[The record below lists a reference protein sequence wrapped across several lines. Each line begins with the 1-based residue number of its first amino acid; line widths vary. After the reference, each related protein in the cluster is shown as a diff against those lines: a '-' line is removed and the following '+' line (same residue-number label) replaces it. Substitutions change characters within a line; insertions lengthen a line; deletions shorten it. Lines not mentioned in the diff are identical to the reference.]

1 MGTHRISDTNFFLL
15 PTDSHS
21 ERQFFFI
28 FSKTQVVEIIK
39 DINEFPVPFC
49 PGFIK
54 GVAPY
59 NQQLL
64 PIVCLEE
71 MFGLENSHSGQAYRQ
86 FIVVRSSEVNPET
99 GDNLQVIIAAH
110 SKLQFPKGEAAK
122 GIDTLKKKDVPE
134 DLNNVDFIRG
144 FFMNTKEAAVVV
156 DFNQLLLSGLLPTA
170 YSHQSF

>member
-1 MGTHRISDTNFFLL
+1 MGTHRTSDTNFFLL
-15 PTDSHS
+15 PADTDS
-21 ERQFFFI
+21 ERQLFFI
-28 FSKTQVVEIIK
+28 FSKVQVIEIIK
-39 DINEFPVPFC
+39 DINRFPVPFC

-59 NQQLL
+59 NQQLI

-71 MFGLENSHSGQAYRQ
+71 MLGLENSRPGQVYRQ

-110 SKLQFPKGEAAK
+110 SKLQFPKGEAAG
-122 GIDTLKKKDVPE
+122 GIDAFKKKDIPE
-134 DLNNVDFIRG
+134 HLDNVDFIRG

-156 DFNQLLLSGLLPTA
+156 DFNQLLLSGLLPAA
-170 YSHQSF
+170 YSLQSF

>member
-1 MGTHRISDTNFFLL
+1 MGTHRISNTTFFLL
-15 PTDSHS
+15 PADTHS
-21 ERQFFFI
+21 EHQFFFI
-28 FSKTQVVEIIK
+28 FSKFQVVEIIK
-39 DINEFPVPFC
+39 NINGVPVPFC

-71 MFGLENSHSGQAYRQ
+71 MLGLQNSHSGHVYRQ

-99 GDNLQVIIAAH
+99 GDNLLVIIAAH
-110 SKLQFPKGEAAK
+110 SKLQFPKGEAAG
-122 GIDTLKKKDVPE
+122 GIDTFQQKDVP
-134 DLNNVDFIRG
+134 DHLDNTDFIKG

-156 DFNQLLLSGLLPTA
+156 DFNQLLLSGLLPSA
-170 YSHQSF
+170 YSIPSC